1 MLPPRKITI
10 QPTAFLEGPSDVH
23 GGSAPARSRRL
34 GGQAVGRLRHA
45 HPERNKAVQRG
56 NGVGPVRSGS
66 PGAGRW
72 RACVLV
78 LGGVGLARLGAISGL
93 LGDQHA
99 LVCQPGRLQALLV
112 GAALDPS
119 PHPSHTPF
127 EHKLWELGSKV
138 SPGPPAG
145 VWTPVSHSEHSPG
158 PRPPMPPQIQ
168 CLTGARKSPV
178 LSGQFRVALNVG
190 VPLRSACPPS
200 VHSVSAGV
208 SGCLPVAA
216 AGLSP
221 GRQPRC

>member
-1 MLPPRKITI
+1 MHTR
-10 QPTAFLEGPSDVH
+10 
-23 GGSAPARSRRL
+23 SAIKLFNVEMESALFVLGARGL
-34 GGQAVGRLRHA
+34 
-45 HPERNKAVQRG
+45 
-56 NGVGPVRSGS
+56 
-66 PGAGRW
+66 GAGGRVCW
-72 RACVLV
+72 CWGAWVWPDW
-78 LGGVGLARLGAISGL
+78 GAISGL

-200 VHSVSAGV
+200 VHPVSAGV